1 MSLWRELQGDAHIR
15 PLHVDPWRVVEAQHL
30 STTRFL
36 VDSMEEHD
44 LLEAMIESS
53 KPAIEPDADYLIYT
67 PFRYPPLDYGS
78 RFGNAFEPSLWYGS
92 LTLKTAF
99 AEVSWYRRLFLA
111 QTSAELGYV
120 ETLLTAFQT
129 HLETGNGVHLSEPPF
144 HEHRE
149 VISAPHSYAASQALG
164 SAMREAGVEAFSYY
178 SARSE
183 APAINIAAFTSQVF
197 RRKNGHFICNQQTW
211 QCIASRDTAEI
222 TRISLD
228 GRQRYRFEGAVSFE
242 EAC

>member
-1 MSLWRELQGDAHIR
+1 MNLWQQLQGEAHIR
-15 PLHVDPWRVVEAQHL
+15 PLSADPWRVVEAQHL

-53 KPAIEPDADYLIYT
+53 KPAIEPSSDYLIYT

-78 RFGNAFEPSLWYGS
+78 RFGSAFEPSLWYGS
-92 LTLKTAF
+92 LALKTAF

-129 HLETGNGVHLSEPPF
+129 RLETESGIHLSEPPF

-149 VISAPHSYAASQALG
+149 VISAPHTYATSQTLG
-164 SAMREAGVEAFSYY
+164 SAMREAGVEVFSYY

-183 APAINIAAFTSQVF
+183 EPAINIAAFTSQVF
-197 RRKNGHFICNQQTW
+197 RRKNGQFIRNQQTW
-211 QCIASRDTAEI
+211 QCIASKDTAEI

-228 GRQRYRFEGAVSFE
+228 GKQRYRFEGAVSFE
-242 EAC
+242 LGC